1 MLQLLY
7 GLSECCPYY
16 KKHHIWGKYLV
27 LTMASQSQ
35 TNIQKTI
42 DISDLEY
49 KEKYGEA
56 VFGNIFLLQ
65 MSTIDVTMAIFDNF
79 ISQRCARQVPRM
91 RDNYNTPWY
100 LFWFLGF
107 FCEQMILLNIL
118 RASLWKR
125 VVFCSHYND
134 HNLPFEAKSDLTY
147 PIVIQSA
154 SQMAWPEDALAFRG
168 MCD

>member
-49 KEKYGEA
+49 KEK
-56 VFGNIFLLQ
+56 
-65 MSTIDVTMAIFDNF
+65 
-79 ISQRCARQVPRM
+79 
-91 RDNYNTPWY
+91 
-100 LFWFLGF
+100 
-107 FCEQMILLNIL
+107 
-118 RASLWKR
+118 
-125 VVFCSHYND
+125 
-134 HNLPFEAKSDLTY
+134 
-147 PIVIQSA
+147 
-154 SQMAWPEDALAFRG
+154 
-168 MCD
+168 